1 MHLVADIGATNA
13 RFRLC
18 GDQGWGGEAWLTETS
33 RFTSANA
40 LLIAAQAALE
50 LDDVELEGATLA
62 VAGPWVDGVVTITN
76 TGLVLSEAECCG
88 VFKAPVAIVN
98 DFFAL
103 AYGVPHFSALHQ
115 LGGGSP
121 SRHTKAILGPGSG
134 LGMASLEPT
143 DHGWVV
149 LSGEGGHADLAPG
162 NHLEA
167 ELWSLM
173 MAEFGHVSWETVLSG
188 NGIVNLYRAMC
199 ATWGNTPEPLTA
211 AEISHNGQ
219 EMTDLV
225 CHQTLETF
233 AGILGAA
240 AGNLALTV
248 GAVGGVYIGGGIAPR
263 MIDFLKTAPLRRRFE
278 EKGKMSEYVAEIP
291 LLIVT
296 EEAPGLIGARAFAF
310 SNS

>member
-18 GDQGWGGEAWLTETS
+18 SKQGWHGEAWVAETAD
-33 RFTSANA
+33 FTSAIA
-40 LLIAAQAALE
+40 LFIAVRTALDIE
-50 LDDVELEGATLA
+50 KADLEGATLA
-62 VAGPWVDGVVTITN
+62 VAGPCVDGVVKITN
-76 TGLVLSEAECCG
+76 TGLVVSESEA
-88 VFKAPVAIVN
+88 VDVLQTPVTIVN

-103 AYGVPHFSALHQ
+103 ACGVPHFSALHKF
-115 LGGGSP
+115 GGGSAN
-121 SRHTKAILGPGSG
+121 HNTKAILGPGSG

-173 MAEFGHVSWETVLSG
+173 TAEFGHVSWETVLSG

-199 ATWGNTPEPLTA
+199 ATWGNKPEPLTA
-211 AEISHNGQ
+211 ADISNRGQ
-219 EMTDLV
+219 EMSDLV

-233 AGILGAA
+233 AGILGTA

-248 GAVGGVYIGGGIAPR
+248 GAVGGVYIGGGIVPR
-263 MIDFLKTAPLRRRFE
+263 MIDFLKTTPLRRRFE

-291 LLIVT
+291 LFIVT
-296 EEAPGLIGARAFAF
+296 EEAPGLVGARAFAVR
-310 SNS
+310 